1 MRKRLFC
8 GTRSINLQHMVPKPA
23 ISRTCLAALT
33 HVAMLGPRAGD
44 AYAQASGPSWP
55 ELARLQRA
63 LQQYR
68 QIAINLERSR
78 QVFTAA
84 RGDFLLVNIPAFEAS
99 LVRDGNTVWTTRVV
113 VGEVGGRDPGT
124 RSAAGNRPDAV
135 DSAHRAITDRRHL
148 PDSAGR

>member
-1 MRKRLFC
+1 
-8 GTRSINLQHMVPKPA
+8 
-23 ISRTCLAALT
+23 
-33 HVAMLGPRAGD
+33 MLGPRAGD

-113 VGEVGGRDPGT
+113 VGEVGGPRPRYSK
-124 RSAAGNRPDAV
+124 RSWQP
-135 DSAHRAITDRRHL
+135 
-148 PDSAGR
+148 P